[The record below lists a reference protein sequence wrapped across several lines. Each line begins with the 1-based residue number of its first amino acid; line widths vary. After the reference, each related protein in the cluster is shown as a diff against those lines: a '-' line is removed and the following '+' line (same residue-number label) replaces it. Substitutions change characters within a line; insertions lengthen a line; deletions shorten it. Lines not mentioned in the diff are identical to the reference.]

1 MPLNPDHLVT
11 FARVA
16 EVGSLSRAAASLNL
30 TQPAVSNQMNGLA
43 RAAGEPLFKRHRLGV
58 TLTPAGRELLPHAR
72 AVVRALEGAAAA
84 AAGLRAYR

>member
-1 MPLNPDHLVT
+1 MT